1 MASRKFQRK
10 IQEVAAQ
17 VMEDGEVFVAGV
29 AGQAGAGA
37 AAKLGGWTKG
47 AEVARVGAY
56 LTGDM
61 FSALGILTDRNVYLL
76 STPPL
81 KAFEV
86 RDVVSKTPIGGTE
99 VAWVGRSRLEIGSF
113 YLTCTPRMAGDAQR
127 FAELASEA
135 AT

>member
-10 IQEVAAQ
+10 IEAVAAQ
-17 VMEDGEVFVAGV
+17 VMEDGEQF
-29 AGQAGAGA
+29 
-37 AAKLGGWTKG
+37 
-47 AEVARVGAY
+47 VARVGAY

-61 FSALGILTDRNVYLL
+61 FNALGILTDHNVYLL

-86 RDVVSKTPIGGTE
+86 RDVVLKSPIGSTA
-99 VAWVGRSRLEIGSF
+99 VAWVGRSRLEIGDF

-127 FAELASEA
+127 FAELASQPA
-135 AT
+135 G

>member
-10 IQEVAAQ
+10 IEEVAAQ
-17 VMEDGEVFVAGV
+17 VMEDGEQFVAGV

-37 AAKLGGWTKG
+37 AAKLGGWTRG

-61 FSALGILTDRNVYLL
+61 FNALGILTDRNVYLL

-86 RDVVSKTPIGGTE
+86 RDVVLKSPIGSTA
-99 VAWVGRSRLEIGSF
+99 VAWVGRSRLEIGDF
-113 YLTCTPRMAGDAQR
+113 YLTCTPRMAGDGQR
-127 FAELASEA
+127 FAELASGS